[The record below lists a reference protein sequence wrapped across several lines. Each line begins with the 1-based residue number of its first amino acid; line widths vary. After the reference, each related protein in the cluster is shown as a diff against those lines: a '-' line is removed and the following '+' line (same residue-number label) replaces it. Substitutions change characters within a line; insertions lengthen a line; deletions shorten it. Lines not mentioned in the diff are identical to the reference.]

1 MLNLP
6 RLDDLDYQK
15 LWDRARAMAPVLAPE
30 WTDLNDHDPGV
41 TTLQAFAWLC
51 DSLNYYINATG
62 EAHRLAYLKLL
73 GIRPR
78 RSPARCRV
86 EFRAPSGAALSLPAG
101 TRLLAGDTV
110 FELERAVEGRANR
123 LIRLYSEESGRCY
136 DLGPFVEADG
146 GFAPILTDEPVAPRR
161 GVFRLRRTAQR
172 HGAAVYPGGRD
183 GSQPLRGRFLT
194 RTARVVLP
202 GRRRLAAG
210 GGPFGRD
217 PRTAAERLPHP
228 AAVR

>member
-1 MLNLP
+1 M
-6 RLDDLDYQK
+6 
-15 LWDRARAMAPVLAPE
+15 LAPE

-78 RSPARCRV
+78 RSPRAAAWNSARR
-86 EFRAPSGAALSLPAG
+86 PGPALSLPAG

-123 LIRLYSEESGRCY
+123 LIRLYSEESAG
-136 DLGPFVEADG
+136 ATTS
-146 GFAPILTDEPVAPRR
+146 APLW
-161 GVFRLRRTAQR
+161 RRTA
-172 HGAAVYPGGRD
+172 
-183 GSQPLRGRFLT
+183 GSP
-194 RTARVVLP
+194 P
-202 GRRRLAAG
+202 S
-210 GGPFGRD
+210 
-217 PRTAAERLPHP
+217 
-228 AAVR
+228 

>member
-78 RSPARCRV
+78 RSPARR
-86 EFRAPSGAALSLPAG
+86 LS
-101 TRLLAGDTV
+101 T
-110 FELERAVEGRANR
+110 
-123 LIRLYSEESGRCY
+123 SS
-136 DLGPFVEADG
+136 
-146 GFAPILTDEPVAPRR
+146 
-161 GVFRLRRTAQR
+161 RLRRVMR
-172 HGAAVYPGGRD
+172 SRNM
-183 GSQPLRGRFLT
+183 
-194 RTARVVLP
+194 
-202 GRRRLAAG
+202 
-210 GGPFGRD
+210 
-217 PRTAAERLPHP
+217 
-228 AAVR
+228 VRSP

>member
-86 EFRAPSGAALSLPAG
+86 EFRAPSGAAPPG
-101 TRLLAGDTV
+101 V
-110 FELERAVEGRANR
+110 NR
-123 LIRLYSEESGRCY
+123 
-136 DLGPFVEADG
+136 
-146 GFAPILTDEPVAPRR
+146 
-161 GVFRLRRTAQR
+161 
-172 HGAAVYPGGRD
+172 
-183 GSQPLRGRFLT
+183 
-194 RTARVVLP
+194 
-202 GRRRLAAG
+202 
-210 GGPFGRD
+210 
-217 PRTAAERLPHP
+217 
-228 AAVR
+228 

>member
-123 LIRLYSEESGRCY
+123 LTRLYSEESGRCY
-136 DLGPFVEADG
+136 DLGPFVEAD
-146 GFAPILTDEPVAPRR
+146 
-161 GVFRLRRTAQR
+161 
-172 HGAAVYPGGRD
+172 
-183 GSQPLRGRFLT
+183 
-194 RTARVVLP
+194 
-202 GRRRLAAG
+202 
-210 GGPFGRD
+210 
-217 PRTAAERLPHP
+217 
-228 AAVR
+228 